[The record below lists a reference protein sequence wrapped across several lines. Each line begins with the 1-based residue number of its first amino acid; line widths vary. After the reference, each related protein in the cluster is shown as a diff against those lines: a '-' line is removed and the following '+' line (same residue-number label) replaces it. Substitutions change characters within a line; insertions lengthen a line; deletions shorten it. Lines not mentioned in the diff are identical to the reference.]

1 MAAGYE
7 TTSTALA
14 CATYE
19 LARHPE
25 VLHKLQAEIDEL
37 PLTNNDGDDGL
48 NEETKK
54 YPDYD
59 IVAQMPYMDMVVSE
73 VLRMYP
79 IANVAIQRR
88 AREDIVIQGISIE
101 KSDEISF
108 LSSEKIFF
116 FQTQWY
122 RLISF
127 RCTTIRIFGD
137 LKIHTYSF
145 RSVTKQ
151 NVILWHTCHLEQDH
165 DFVSE
170 CALH

>member
-37 PLTNNDGDDGL
+37 PLSNEDDDGL
-48 NEETKK
+48 DEETKK

-79 IANVAIQRR
+79 IANFAIQRQ
-88 AREDIVIQGISIE
+88 AREDTVVQGISIE
-101 KSDEISF
+101 KGNEASLVIIR
-108 LSSEKIFF
+108 KHFF
-116 FQTQWY
+116 F
-122 RLISF
+122 
-127 RCTTIRIFGD
+127 
-137 LKIHTYSF
+137 
-145 RSVTKQ
+145 
-151 NVILWHTCHLEQDH
+151 
-165 DFVSE
+165 
-170 CALH
+170 